1 MKMVLPEDEEKE
13 NSAVLD
19 QCNLTQPV
27 VETDIAQLQRGLKLK
42 LKDPYKSSFSHF
54 QAGERRCLRCCPM
67 LGQAA
72 PVDRVTRATTVDV
85 ITMSRPGFASIHM

>member
-1 MKMVLPEDEEKE
+1 MKIVFPELYDDYLSVLGRK
-13 NSAVLD
+13 
-19 QCNLTQPV
+19 NLTQPV
-27 VETDIAQLQRGLKLK
+27 VETDIAQLQRGLKVV
-42 LKDPYKSSFSHF
+42 LKDPNNPSFLHC